1 MSSNYEF
8 IHKRKKKNWNE
19 KKKFYSQFA
28 KLKKKNKKKKM
39 KRKKKL
45 LLAVCRIKKK
55 NQERQI
61 TSQILFS
68 VFKH

>member
-28 KLKKKNKKKKM
+28 KLKKK
-39 KRKKKL
+39 
-45 LLAVCRIKKK
+45 IKKD
-55 NQERQI
+55 R
-61 TSQILFS
+61 SQAKYYFPFS
-68 VFKH
+68 SINMGSNP